1 MKKKRLKL
9 KKRVVLLI
17 AIGIMLVAL
26 SSFKTFSLAIPSSSS
41 IAAKN
46 FKIEKYISN
55 LDNLVNTIDFDNK
68 FTSVVSLKDDRYI
81 SKLFNF
87 KTGEEVSIESILKP
101 ESIDLFWH
109 KVKELLYLKYPEFIA
124 CVLEKHDKTNSY
136 YLKENELIIYYYD
149 YEITPEPLEELSLH
163 VNYNEINSFLDITVK
178 LEKTY
183 ENEDGLKIDTSK
195 KLIAITF
202 DDGPCVYTN
211 NLIDTLVKNKATATF
226 FMLGKNLNNYK
237 ETVLKAHNSG
247 MEIGYHS
254 YNHKNFKRQKL
265 DDILNEFNE
274 SNDVLKSI
282 TGDSFHLIRPPYGYI
297 NDKIKN
303 SLDASFILWNIDTL
317 DWKHKDSD
325 YLVSYVLENAK
336 DGNIILFHDIHKT
349 SVEAIEKLLPKLYV
363 NGYQVVTI
371 SNLAKVTN
379 TNLEK
384 HKIYSLF
391 QKTFDK

>member
-9 KKRVVLLI
+9 KKSVVLLL
-17 AIGIMLVAL
+17 AIGIMLVAS
-26 SSFKTFSLAIPSSSS
+26 SSFKTFSLAIPTSSS
-41 IAAKN
+41 IDNKN
-46 FKIEKYISN
+46 LKIEEYISN
-55 LDNLVNTIDFDNK
+55 LDNLVDSTNFDDK

-149 YEITPEPLEELSLH
+149 YEITPKPLEEVSLH
-163 VNYNEINSFLDITVK
+163 VNYNEIKSFLDITVK
-178 LEKTY
+178 LDKTY
-183 ENEDGLKIDTSK
+183 ENENGLKVDANK

-202 DDGPCVYTN
+202 DDGPSVYTN
-211 NLIDTLVKNKATATF
+211 NLIDTLVKNKASATF

-237 ETVLKAHNSG
+237 DTILKAYNSG

-265 DDILNEFNE
+265 DDIVSEFNE
-274 SNDVLKSI
+274 SNEVLKSI

-317 DWKHKDSD
+317 DWKYKDSN

-336 DGNIILFHDIHKT
+336 DGNIVLFHDIHKT
-349 SVEAIEKLLPKLYV
+349 SVEAIEKLLPELYV

-384 HKIYSLF
+384 HKIYRLF
-391 QKTFDK
+391 QKNF